1 MALDT
6 TDPGSH
12 PLHRVRQERYCLCRL
27 NGLSVPDAHVEAGF
41 AVKTKDNWKTES
53 NPRVKRRLAWLR
65 NQVADTVVNANAV
78 TRSEIIESIRD
89 TRRLAK
95 KGTPI
100 LSKDGSDTGHS
111 KPDLSASNRSDEILA
126 KMHGFMLDVT
136 LKEDLDA
143 ELDGKDPK
151 ELKAFVLSLLEQL
164 DPNMRKQLM
173 SEVEVADE
181 DDSEGHTIQ

>member
-1 MALDT
+1 MDT

-12 PLHRVRQERYCLCRL
+12 PLSRVGYEKYCYARL
-27 NGLSVPDAHVEAGF
+27 NGLGPQEAHIEAGF
-41 AVKTKDNWKTES
+41 SEKTKGNWKLEG
-53 NPRVKRRLAWLR
+53 NPKIKRRLTWLR
-65 NQVADTVVNANAV
+65 AQVATTVVNANAV

-89 TRRLAK
+89 TRRIAK

-100 LSKDGSDTGHS
+100 FAKDGSDTGES
-111 KPDLSASNRSDEILA
+111 KPDLSAANRSDEILA

-173 SEVEVADE
+173 SEVQTSDDEVP
-181 DDSEGHTIQ
+181 EGTTFQ